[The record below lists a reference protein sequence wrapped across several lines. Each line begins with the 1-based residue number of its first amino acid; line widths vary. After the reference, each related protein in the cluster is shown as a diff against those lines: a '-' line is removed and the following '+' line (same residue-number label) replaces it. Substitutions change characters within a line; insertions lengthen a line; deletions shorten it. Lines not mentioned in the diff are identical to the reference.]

1 MVIIACVTLM
11 GHGNKPL
18 ALLST
23 RFDSVQLL
31 ANLLKILIPVSGFVH
46 ANEVLHIAT
55 SVMIYKF
62 KIILILI

>member
-1 MVIIACVTLM
+1 MSY
-11 GHGNKPL
+11 HHKPL
-18 ALLST
+18 SLLLT

-31 ANLLKILIPVSGFVH
+31 VNLLKILIPVSGFVH
-46 ANEVLHIAT
+46 ADKVLHIAT